1 MEMEKREIFPV
12 TIIGLMSLGSRWMHE
27 KENLISFQTRVIL
40 GMRTGLRRSSIPHLK
55 ELLNKRVPTN
65 TQSQAV

>member
-12 TIIGLMSLGSRWMHE
+12 TIIGLMSLRSRWMHE

-40 GMRTGLRRSSIPHLK
+40 GM
-55 ELLNKRVPTN
+55 ELV
-65 TQSQAV
+65 

>member
-1 MEMEKREIFPV
+1 
-12 TIIGLMSLGSRWMHE
+12 MHE